1 MSSYVLDNLEKYH
14 CFTCDKEFILSE
26 YQRENATE
34 EIICPYCHSK
44 NVEDYVFMDDEDG
57 LNDLGCMGIS
67 HYTDPKEEFECWAR
81 TWGVIEEMR
90 KKKGGNKALK

>member
-1 MSSYVLDNLEKYH
+1 
-14 CFTCDKEFILSE
+14 
-26 YQRENATE
+26 
-34 EIICPYCHSK
+34 
-44 NVEDYVFMDDEDG
+44 MDDEDG